1 MINMG
6 NDGKITNM
14 TKFRH
19 DAVGA
24 GGLMLRVIWKSGGKS
39 T

>member
-6 NDGKITNM
+6 NDGKIT
-14 TKFRH
+14 
-19 DAVGA
+19 D
-24 GGLMLRVIWKSGGKS
+24 MLHQDVKDRGVYFQLSAKNSPAKLK